1 MKQAKIAPVIVE
13 RGGKAEVVVLSKKA
27 YDQLIAAKENPTS
40 EEESKIYIHIRAE
53 LAGRTLPDPAEII
66 RQGRKNAMSNSAT
79 VCIDASVVLR
89 YVLMPDDAPIK
100 KVWQAWVS
108 NETNLVAPSL
118 LFYEVT
124 NGLYQQERNKY
135 LSPETIWKS
144 LEYSLDLPITLVN
157 KKIYTC
163 VPERLPYSTTS
174 LPHMMRTISPLPNGW
189 TLNSG
194 QRI

>member
-1 MKQAKIAPVIVE
+1 
-13 RGGKAEVVVLSKKA
+13 
-27 YDQLIAAKENPTS
+27 
-40 EEESKIYIHIRAE
+40 
-53 LAGRTLPDPAEII
+53 
-66 RQGRKNAMSNSAT
+66 MSNSST

-124 NGLYQQERNKY
+124 NGLYQQEKNKL

-157 KKIYTC
+157 EKNLHLRAREIAIQYNLPATYDAHYLALA
-163 VPERLPYSTTS
+163 EWMDIDLWTADMRLVKAVKSFG
-174 LPHMMRTISPLPNGW
+174 LRWVKGIG
-189 TLNSG
+189 
-194 QRI
+194 